1 MNFLQNT
8 WQITFFGGLPLISPS
23 FSSQKQKRWAFLL
36 TAFLLEPCAPHGQTI
51 SINIFSLLS
60 ESIFAFVALAADR
73 VAFVIVGVVA
83 SHAACAKENAD
94 CENHNAK
101 CNDSF
106 HVLSPLGISPLC
118 CFLRLKL
125 LLGKG
130 EAPIHPSTD
139 ASAIC
144 SVRPCQWRKFCSS
157 FPWRH

>member
-1 MNFLQNT
+1 MHEFLAKHLTNYLFRGSPPHFT
-8 WQITFFGGLPLISPS
+8 PIFFSETKNGGHFCSPL
-23 FSSQKQKRWAFLL
+23 
-36 TAFLLEPCAPHGQTI
+36 FLLEPYDPHGQTI

-130 EAPIHPSTD
+130 AGPIHPSTD

-144 SVRPCQWRKFCSS
+144 SVRPCQ
-157 FPWRH
+157 